1 MLWTEK
7 YRPKKVNEIIGQE
20 SFVKDASNWLLI
32 NDIPN
37 LLLCGQQGTGK
48 TSAGIALANEILKD
62 DYVLNFL
69 ELNASDDRK
78 LETVRTKIKN
88 FASTVKLGN
97 CLFKI
102 CLLDEMDGMTN
113 DAQNALKRIM
123 EKYSKNVRFII
134 TCNDKSKIISP
145 IQSRCATYQ
154 FTPLNVNDMKTMLKA
169 ICLQEYVNI
178 EDDELIKFCKT
189 FDGDLRKAITQMQA
203 GFDSIIEIIDTMFEE
218 IMNDSINNMCV
229 LDKLHK
235 LLSKGISTKD
245 ICNGLHDVI
254 LENKYDREIKYKY
267 LRIIGETEYRSSTMT
282 PKIIISWL
290 ATQMKN

>member
-1 MLWTEK
+1 
-7 YRPKKVNEIIGQE
+7 VNEIIGQE
-20 SFVKDASNWLLI
+20 SFVKDATNWLL
-32 NDIPN
+32 NNEMPN
-37 LLLCGQQGTGK
+37 LLLYGQQGVGK
-48 TSAGIALANEILKD
+48 TSAAIALANEILKD
-62 DYVLNFL
+62 DFSLNIL

-78 LETVRTKIKN
+78 LETVRSKIKD

-97 CLFKI
+97 CPFKI

-134 TCNDKSKIISP
+134 TCNDKSKIIFP

-154 FTPLNVNDMKTMLKA
+154 FSKLNNEQIVMVLNKILKIERGNDVTEIKT
-169 ICLQEYVNI
+169 VSN
-178 EDDELIKFCKT
+178 T
-189 FDGDLRKAITQMQA
+189 FNGDLRKAITQMQA
-203 GFDSIIEIIDTMFEE
+203 GFNSVTEIIDPMFEE
-218 IMNDSINNMCV
+218 IINDSINNICV
-229 LDKLHK
+229 LDKLHE

-282 PKIIISWL
+282 PKIVVSWL
-290 ATQMKN
+290 ATQMTKK

>member
-7 YRPKKVNEIIGQE
+7 YRPKKVNEIIGQNF
-20 SFVKDASNWLLI
+20 FVKDANNWLLI

-37 LLLCGQQGTGK
+37 LLLYGQQGTGK
-48 TSAGIALANEILKD
+48 TSAGIALSIEILKD
-62 DYVLNFL
+62 DFSLNFL

-78 LETVRTKIKN
+78 LETVRTKIKD
-88 FASTVKLGN
+88 FASTVKIGN
-97 CLFKI
+97 CPFKI
-102 CLLDEMDGMTN
+102 CLLDEMDGMTT

-123 EKYSKNVRFII
+123 EKYSNNVRFII
-134 TCNDKSKIISP
+134 TCNNKSKIISP

-154 FTPLNVNDMKTMLKA
+154 FNKLTNEQIVMVLNKILK
-169 ICLQEYVNI
+169 I
-178 EDDELIKFCKT
+178 EKGREVPTTVWLNQQHIFN
-189 FDGDLRKAITQMQA
+189 GDLRKAITQMQA
-203 GFDSIIEIIDTMFEE
+203 GFDSIIEIIEPMFKE
-218 IMNDSINNMCV
+218 IINDSINNMCV
-229 LDKLHK
+229 LDKLHQ

-254 LENKYDREIKYKY
+254 LENEYDREIKYKY

-290 ATQMKN
+290 ATQMK

>member
-20 SFVKDASNWLLI
+20 SFVKDATNWLL
-32 NDIPN
+32 NNEMPN
-37 LLLCGQQGTGK
+37 LLLYGQQGVGK
-48 TSAGIALANEILKD
+48 TSAAIALANEILKD
-62 DYVLNFL
+62 DFSLNIL

-78 LETVRTKIKN
+78 LETVRSKIKD

-97 CLFKI
+97 CPFKI

-134 TCNDKSKIISP
+134 TCNDKSKIIFP

-154 FTPLNVNDMKTMLKA
+154 FSKLNNEQIVMVLNKILKIERGNDVTEIKT
-169 ICLQEYVNI
+169 VSN
-178 EDDELIKFCKT
+178 T
-189 FDGDLRKAITQMQA
+189 FNGDLRKAITQMQA
-203 GFDSIIEIIDTMFEE
+203 GFNSVTEIIDPMFEE
-218 IMNDSINNMCV
+218 IINDSINNICV
-229 LDKLHK
+229 LDKLHE

-282 PKIIISWL
+282 PKIVVSWL
-290 ATQMKN
+290 ATQMTKK

>member
-1 MLWTEK
+1 MMWTEK
-7 YRPKKVNEIIGQE
+7 YRPETMKDVVGHMEQTPIWNKWVNE
-20 SFVKDASNWLLI
+20 KDMPHVILS
-32 NDIPN
+32 
-37 LLLCGQQGTGK
+37 GQQGIGK
-48 TSAGIALANEILKD
+48 TTIAIALARDILGEAFA
-62 DYVLNFL
+62 LNFL

-78 LETVRTKIKN
+78 LETVRTRIKD

-97 CLFKI
+97 CPFKI
-102 CLLDEMDGMTN
+102 CLLDEMDGMTK

-123 EKYSKNVRFII
+123 EKYSNNIRFII
-134 TCNDKSKIISP
+134 TCNDNSKIIAP

-154 FTPLNVNDMKTMLKA
+154 FSKLDDKHIFMALNRILK
-169 ICLQEYVNI
+169 I
-178 EDDELIKFCKT
+178 EKGEEIPTTVWMNQAYAFN
-189 FDGDLRKAITQMQA
+189 GDLRKAITQMQA
-203 GFDSIIEIIDTMFEE
+203 GFDSIIEIIDPMFEE
-218 IMNDSINNMCV
+218 IMIDSINNMCV

-254 LENKYDREIKYKY
+254 LESRMDREIKYKY

-290 ATQMKN
+290 ATQMK

>member
-7 YRPKKVNEIIGQE
+7 YRPKKINEIIGQE
-20 SFVKDASNWLLI
+20 NFIKDANNWLLI

-37 LLLCGQQGTGK
+37 LILYGQQGTGK
-48 TSAGIALANEILKD
+48 TSASIALANEILKD

-78 LETVRTKIKN
+78 LETVRTRIKD

-97 CLFKI
+97 CPFKI
-102 CLLDEMDGMTN
+102 CLLDEMDGMTK

-123 EKYSKNVRFII
+123 EKYSNNIRFII
-134 TCNDKSKIISP
+134 TCNDNSKIIAP

-154 FTPLNVNDMKTMLKA
+154 FSKLDDKHIFMALNRILK
-169 ICLQEYVNI
+169 I
-178 EDDELIKFCKT
+178 EKGEEIPTTVWMNQAYAFN
-189 FDGDLRKAITQMQA
+189 GDLRKAITQMQA
-203 GFDSIIEIIDTMFEE
+203 GFDSIIEIIDPMFEE
-218 IMNDSINNMCV
+218 IMIDSINNMCV

-254 LENKYDREIKYKY
+254 LESRMDREIKYKY

-290 ATQMKN
+290 ATQMK

>member
-7 YRPKKVNEIIGQE
+7 YRPKKVNEIIGQN
-20 SFVKDASNWLLI
+20 SFVKDANNWLLI

-37 LLLCGQQGTGK
+37 LLLYGQQGTGK
-48 TSAGIALANEILKD
+48 TSAGIALSIEILKD
-62 DYVLNFL
+62 AFSLNFL

-78 LETVRTKIKN
+78 LETVRTKIKD

-97 CLFKI
+97 CPFKI
-102 CLLDEMDGMTN
+102 CLLDEMDGMTT

-123 EKYSKNVRFII
+123 EKYSQNVRFII

-154 FTPLNVNDMKTMLKA
+154 FSKLDDKHIFMVLNRILK
-169 ICLQEYVNI
+169 I
-178 EDDELIKFCKT
+178 EKGEEIPTTAWMNHPNT
-189 FDGDLRKAITQMQA
+189 FNGDLRKAITQIQA
-203 GFDSIIEIIDTMFEE
+203 GFDSIIEIIDPMFEE
-218 IMNDSINNMCV
+218 IINDSINNMCV
-229 LDKLHK
+229 LNKLHK
-235 LLSKGISTKD
+235 LLSKGTSTKD

-254 LENKYDREIKYKY
+254 LENEYDREIKYKY

-290 ATQMKN
+290 ATQMK